1 MATSRNYDSPPPT
14 YSPDSSDDENLSY
27 LVASGT
33 LPGFPGTI
41 PSLIRL
47 GSRSGKRG
55 NLNRDFDA
63 ALNRLKRDYFS
74 TTPLYCDAS
83 FDRRFRM
90 PHTVFNRLYRA
101 IEGEGLFVR
110 RKDAL
115 NRGGIHPLQR
125 MVAAIRMLAY
135 GAAADSLDEYLSMSE
150 DSVLQSLKSFCSTV
164 IQKFGIEYLREPNE
178 ADLRRILA
186 INAARGFPG
195 KPTIVLEAIC
205 DGELWIWH
213 AFFGSPGSLNDIN
226 VLDRSPT
233 MERIIAGEFP
243 ASIPYTLNKKQ
254 RTMPY
259 YLADGIY
266 PSWAIFMKTI
276 KDNTERKEEAFAKAQ
291 KTIRKDIERAFGVL
305 VARFHILQNPSRLWK
320 RSDVSNVMV
329 ACIILHNMIVESRRD
344 NYQSQSFTWESES
357 ATRYLLGSELP
368 TGMWASMVSSRHS
381 RITSKVDHF
390 SLKRDLIEHIWNAH
404 GSV

>member
-1 MATSRNYDSPPPT
+1 
-14 YSPDSSDDENLSY
+14 
-27 LVASGT
+27 
-33 LPGFPGTI
+33 
-41 PSLIRL
+41 
-47 GSRSGKRG
+47 
-55 NLNRDFDA
+55 
-63 ALNRLKRDYFS
+63 
-74 TTPLYCDAS
+74 
-83 FDRRFRM
+83 M
-90 PHTVFNRLYRA
+90 PRTVFNRLYRA
-101 IEGEGLFVR
+101 IEGEGFFVR

-115 NRGGIHPLQR
+115 SRGGIHPLQR
-125 MVAAIRMLAY
+125 VVAAIRMLAY

-195 KPTIVLEAIC
+195 CAGSIDCQHWQWKNCPIAWAGQFKGKERKPTIVLDAIC
-205 DGELWIWH
+205 DGELWILH

-233 MERIIAGEFP
+233 MERIIADEFP
-243 ASIPYTLNKKQ
+243 PSIPYTLNEKQ

-266 PSWAIFMKTI
+266 SSWAIFMKTI
-276 KDNTERKEEAFAKAQ
+276 KDNTAKKEEAFAKAQ
-291 KTIRKDIERAFGVL
+291 EAIRKDIERAFG
-305 VARFHILQNPSRLWK
+305 N
-320 RSDVSNVMV
+320 DVSNVMV

-344 NYQSQSFTWESES
+344 NYQSVMASLQHFSEARAMFAAGQSFT
-357 ATRYLLGSELP
+357 
-368 TGMWASMVSSRHS
+368 MVSSRHS

>member
-1 MATSRNYDSPPPT
+1 
-14 YSPDSSDDENLSY
+14 
-27 LVASGT
+27 
-33 LPGFPGTI
+33 
-41 PSLIRL
+41 
-47 GSRSGKRG
+47 
-55 NLNRDFDA
+55 
-63 ALNRLKRDYFS
+63 
-74 TTPLYCDAS
+74 
-83 FDRRFRM
+83 M
-90 PHTVFNRLYRA
+90 PRTVFNRLYRA

-115 NRGGIHPLQR
+115 SRGGMHPLQR

-150 DSVLQSLKSFCSTV
+150 DSVLQLLKSFLFYCDT
-164 IQKFGIEYLREPNE
+164 E
-178 ADLRRILA
+178 
-186 INAARGFPG
+186 G
-195 KPTIVLEAIC
+195 KERKLNIVLEAIF

-233 MERIIAGEFP
+233 MERIIADEFP
-243 ASIPYTLNKKQ
+243 PSIPYTLNKKQ

-259 YLADGIY
+259 YLGDGIY

-276 KDNTERKEEAFAKAQ
+276 KDNTAKKEEAFAKA
-291 KTIRKDIERAFGVL
+291 KEAIRKDIERAFRVL

-320 RSDVSNVMV
+320 GSDVSNVMV

-344 NYQSQSFTWESES
+344 NYQSGMASLQHFSEALAMFAAGQSFTWEFES

-368 TGMWASMVSSRHS
+368 TGMASIVSSRHS

>member
-1 MATSRNYDSPPPT
+1 
-14 YSPDSSDDENLSY
+14 
-27 LVASGT
+27 
-33 LPGFPGTI
+33 
-41 PSLIRL
+41 
-47 GSRSGKRG
+47 
-55 NLNRDFDA
+55 
-63 ALNRLKRDYFS
+63 
-74 TTPLYCDAS
+74 
-83 FDRRFRM
+83 M
-90 PHTVFNRLYRA
+90 PRTVFNRLYRA

-115 NRGGIHPLQR
+115 SRGGIHPLLR

-178 ADLRRILA
+178 AVLRRILE

-195 KPTIVLEAIC
+195 CAGSIDCQHWQWKNCPIAWAGKFKGKERNPTIVLEAIC

-243 ASIPYTLNKKQ
+243 PSIPYTLNKKQ

-266 PSWAIFMKTI
+266 PSWEIFRKTI
-276 KDNTERKEEAFAKAQ
+276 KDNTAKKEEAFAKAQ
-291 KTIRKDIERAFGVL
+291 EAIRKDIERAFGVL

-344 NYQSQSFTWESES
+344 DYQSAMASLQHFGEARAMFAAVQSFT
-357 ATRYLLGSELP
+357 
-368 TGMWASMVSSRHS
+368 MVSSRHS

-390 SLKRDLIEHIWNAH
+390 SLKRDFIEHIWNAH